1 MPAPFVP
8 KLILVL
14 NYPES
19 GRFTLVEADK
29 GVDDVNDA
37 IQYIRDTEW
46 TANGDDI
53 LMESDSDTPFQFYV
67 DYQTGRSEEEETDK
81 FHAAME
87 ANRRVFGRPSQKKT
101 SQ

>member
-8 KLILVL
+8 NLILVL

-29 GVDDVNDA
+29 GIDDVDDA
-37 IQYIRDTEW
+37 IRWIRNTEW

-53 LMESDSDTPFQFYV
+53 LMESDPDTPFQFYV

-81 FHAAME
+81 FHATME
-87 ANRRVFGRPSQKKT
+87 ANKRVFGRPSQKK
-101 SQ
+101 